1 MVHLDGYVLGA
12 GSALSCMEVGWEA
25 LVLIQPQGISAHRCA
40 QHLLLQLP
48 LKKKITPDNASL
60 FVLEELNLN
69 SQRNSMKLHNTEHKA
84 HEPKLRVPSDQNKI
98 HLLKTQVLQ
107 MGRKFL

>member
-48 LKKKITPDNASL
+48 LKKKKSL
-60 FVLEELNLN
+60 QIMHLYLFW
-69 SQRNSMKLHNTEHKA
+69 RN
-84 HEPKLRVPSDQNKI
+84 
-98 HLLKTQVLQ
+98 
-107 MGRKFL
+107 

>member
-12 GSALSCMEVGWEA
+12 GWALSCTEVGWET
-25 LVLIQPQGISAHRCA
+25 LGLIQPQGISAHRCA

-48 LKKKITPDNASL
+48 LKKIAPDNASL

-69 SQRNSMKLHNTEHKA
+69 SQRNSMKLHNIEHKA
-84 HEPKLRVPSDQNKI
+84 HEPKLCMPSDQNKI
-98 HLLKTQVLQ
+98 YLLKTQVLQ
-107 MGRKFL
+107 MERKFL